1 MITCEKPTIEGAR
14 YIVQHLREK
23 DRSELAATAFD
34 KSLSSMAD
42 VAMRSPGVK
51 FVFCKDGEP
60 VFIAGLIPSGDKCV
74 QAWGFGTN
82 KTKLVMRSVTKKTKK
97 VISAL
102 VKSGEINRVQALC
115 MAAVA
120 PLRWLDVIGLNRSA
134 DLGPM
139 GSDQTEF
146 VMKYGVFGER

>member
-1 MITCEKPTIEGAR
+1 MKKFDP
-14 YIVQHLREK
+14 
-23 DRSELAATAFD
+23 ELFNLNLEIIIRTPQ
-34 KSLSSMAD
+34 
-42 VAMRSPGVK
+42 RR
-51 FVFCKDGEP
+51 
-60 VFIAGLIPSGDKCV
+60 IAIRFTL
-74 QAWGFGTN
+74 T
-82 KTKLVMRSVTKKTKK
+82 K